1 MLRLKGLSA
10 EEDVSKVHQR
20 DIKDTAAAANQ
31 SDKKNAATANQSDLK
46 VQRNHLVEHI
56 EIESK
61 LSHQQSPLEQNQS
74 LQDGQKAENVKA
86 RRILGCQECILVVGS
101 TGYSKYRFKN

>member
-61 LSHQQSPLEQNQS
+61 LSPLEQNQS

-101 TGYSKYRFKN
+101 TGYSKSKFKN